1 MCPLVFCEI
10 STKKVQI
17 SKYFQFFF
25 YHIYIFF
32 KRQHVTNEQ
41 NPANSFNRSKVLI
54 FEGQKQAL
62 PLGWQ
67 HRTCSVKLSVEPGVW
82 EAEVHRFFE
91 ACPAIL
97 SLCKHLAEDTT

>member
-1 MCPLVFCEI
+1 MKSAQKRYKLVNIF
-10 STKKVQI
+10 SFV
-17 SKYFQFFF
+17 FF
-25 YHIYIFF
+25 YHIFFF

-41 NPANSFNRSKVLI
+41 NPANSFNRSKVLM